1 MQAVR
6 SPDSVCLPLSVTSL
20 CPGNRCSV
28 GQTLLGK
35 ECQVLTFSVWCP
47 NSHRR
52 PTVASLDQRLAGCL
66 VVALLL
72 SVQGSAGLAGSS
84 GS

>member
-1 MQAVR
+1 M
-6 SPDSVCLPLSVTSL
+6 CLPLSVTLL

-35 ECQVLTFSVWCP
+35 ECQVFGLFCLVPKFSQTTDSSQP
-47 NSHRR
+47 R
-52 PTVASLDQRLAGCL
+52 PALGWMP

-72 SVQGSAGLAGSS
+72 SV
-84 GS
+84 

>member
-1 MQAVR
+1 M
-6 SPDSVCLPLSVTSL
+6 CLPLSVTLL

-35 ECQVLTFSVWCP
+35 ECQVLAFSVWCP

-66 VVALLL
+66 
-72 SVQGSAGLAGSS
+72 
-84 GS
+84 